1 MNIVSVSLVE
11 IINYCIFFYPTNN
24 FFDFVNLNILAI
36 NNININLNLLYIIA
50 EIIFICFNL
59 DIKFFSFAI
68 LCGFFNIKILLEQ
81 LITVIKKFKLFI

>member
-36 NNININLNLLYIIA
+36 NNININVNLLYIIT
-50 EIIFICFNL
+50 EIIFIAFNL
-59 DIKFFSFAI
+59 DIGVFSFINHVVFPIYKNFA
-68 LCGFFNIKILLEQ
+68 
-81 LITVIKKFKLFI
+81 